1 MDKTEGRKKSKSSK
15 KKESSR
21 ETNGLAMRIRST
33 NSEKEAEALVKTKN
47 ITLLRQEIVW
57 YHQKN
62 KHMVSRGEGSVTLHG
77 GSNRHLVALLPGGRR
92 RRYHLGTRRSPS
104 LPLHRPSRRSA
115 RTYPARGRHPRP
127 RQPARHRARR
137 RRPRPR
143 RRRRKLR
150 QRRPALPRCTMWR
163 SRRAV
168 SAQNKKE
175 GISTTRA
182 KTLTYTH
189 EESFSHTVS

>member
-1 MDKTEGRKKSKSSK
+1 MGSQKKQTGPSNTSTRNRTA
-15 KKESSR
+15 R
-21 ETNGLAMRIRST
+21 ETATSAAT
-33 NSEKEAEALVKTKN
+33 EKRKIYRRKN
-47 ITLLRQEIVW
+47 YRDRECV
-57 YHQKN
+57 
-62 KHMVSRGEGSVTLHG
+62 VSHKQQHISLEGSLYRTT
-77 GSNRHLVALLPGGRR
+77 LVALLPRGRGD
-92 RRYHLGTRRSPS
+92 HLGTRRSPS

-168 SAQNKKE
+168 SARKQN

-182 KTLTYTH
+182 KALTETH
-189 EESFSHTVS
+189 EESFLHTVS